1 MAVTADAVEI
11 GFLMVIIGHRTQTL
25 TSLLGEQGGFSDAPR
40 EFKGAARY
48 AGAGRDQATP
58 TVKAGWG
65 T

>member
-11 GFLMVIIGHRTQTL
+11 GFLMVIGGQRTQTL

-48 AGAGRDQATP
+48 PG
-58 TVKAGWG
+58 AGWG
-65 T
+65 GLVRKGPSNPHS